1 MLALPVIGLASP
13 DLAAA
18 NDFEIRKGKDLKV
31 SIPKDHRPVLT
42 TALSMLGRDL
52 RSVFGDTASVVSSN
66 PDVKIEINPSVVAD
80 PQGFLMEVTPEGT
93 LSITGHD
100 SHGAA
105 YALMECRAGSVC
117 HPGNGGPTL
126 RHASVILSSF
136 RKDSLPGRPPTW
148 SIAEYSSTM
157 KTGDSCPGAP

>member
-1 MLALPVIGLASP
+1 M
-13 DLAAA
+13 
-18 NDFEIRKGKDLKV
+18 
-31 SIPKDHRPVLT
+31 LT

-105 YALMECRAGSVC
+105 YALME
-117 HPGNGGPTL
+117 
-126 RHASVILSSF
+126 LSRRIGVSPWEWWVDATPRVRDSF
-136 RKDSLPGRPPTW
+136 KLPKGFSTRQAPTW